1 MMRIVLCVSAV
12 CCVQH
17 AALACAQQSP
27 EPLPPQA
34 PAAAAPL
41 QTPPRAGELQP
52 LPLETLRLPPLEPD
66 PQSAQLG
73 PLELDE
79 VLNSV
84 DRSYPL
90 LVAAVQQRNIA
101 SGEQLSARG
110 AYDLNVAAENVVGAP
125 GFYQTNRAALGV
137 DRYTLP
143 GGKVFGGYRIG
154 RGSFEPWYLE
164 RETNDGGEFKIGFE
178 QSLLQGW
185 AIDKRRVGLRKADLA
200 RAAAEPT
207 IDKQRISFL
216 EIAAIG
222 YWDWVAAGQ
231 AFLVARDLL
240 QIAERRVEGIEAR
253 IRAGILKEIE
263 LIDNRRLIASRQAK
277 LIEADRKFRQ
287 AGIELSLFLR
297 DEAGRPLLAPAGR
310 LPSFP
315 DPVAPDARRF
325 VADESSALALRPE
338 PRYLRIQRDKF
349 LVELRYAENQTLPR
363 LDAVVAAA
371 QDVGGPA
378 SAKGDKG
385 RFEMESGL
393 MFEVPLQRRYAAG
406 QIRTNQAEL
415 ARVQAELRF
424 AEDRV
429 VADVRYAAAGLQTA
443 YDEYLRARESVEL
456 TVELQNAEIK
466 NFELG
471 NSNILFVNLR
481 EQATADARLLLID
494 ALLEYFAA
502 SAEYRAALGIDSGSA
517 PN

>member
-1 MMRIVLCVSAV
+1 
-12 CCVQH
+12 
-17 AALACAQQSP
+17 
-27 EPLPPQA
+27 
-34 PAAAAPL
+34 
-41 QTPPRAGELQP
+41 
-52 LPLETLRLPPLEPD
+52 
-66 PQSAQLG
+66 
-73 PLELDE
+73 
-79 VLNSV
+79 
-84 DRSYPL
+84 
-90 LVAAVQQRNIA
+90 
-101 SGEQLSARG
+101 
-110 AYDLNVAAENVVGAP
+110 
-125 GFYQTNRAALGV
+125 
-137 DRYTLP
+137 
-143 GGKVFGGYRIG
+143 
-154 RGSFEPWYLE
+154 
-164 RETNDGGEFKIGFE
+164 
-178 QSLLQGW
+178 
-185 AIDKRRVGLRKADLA
+185 
-200 RAAAEPT
+200 
-207 IDKQRISFL
+207 
-216 EIAAIG
+216 
-222 YWDWVAAGQ
+222 
-231 AFLVARDLL
+231 
-240 QIAERRVEGIEAR
+240 
-253 IRAGILKEIE
+253 
-263 LIDNRRLIASRQAK
+263 
-277 LIEADRKFRQ
+277 
-287 AGIELSLFLR
+287 
-297 DEAGRPLLAPAGR
+297 LLAPAGR